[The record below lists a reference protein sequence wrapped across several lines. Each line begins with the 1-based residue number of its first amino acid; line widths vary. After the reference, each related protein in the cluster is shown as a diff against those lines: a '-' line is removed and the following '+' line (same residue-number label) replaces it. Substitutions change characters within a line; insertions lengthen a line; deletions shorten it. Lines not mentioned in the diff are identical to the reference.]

1 MALLLSFLPVWGYD
15 FEYEGLA
22 YNILSTADL
31 TVRWVDVVDDSMTE
45 VVIPEQVEYRGRKL
59 TVTELNHVAIPP
71 RITKISVP
79 ETVESIPMSCFSPMY
94 PYHET
99 GLTEV
104 ILPSGITEIPAYCF
118 SGCSKLKVVR
128 FRNATL
134 DYENTDFEDGSEDL
148 IWTIV
153 PETITSIGE
162 YAFAWSGIEAISV
175 PGVASL
181 NGTFEN
187 CENLKKVI
195 LNEGTENLVRTFY
208 DCVALTDVKIP
219 STLKKIGYG
228 TFVGTSI
235 VELDTNNVEEI
246 SVEGIKGDSFETLI
260 FGSDLKEF
268 PKPINKRVEYDEYW
282 YYLGC
287 TVSNFWNVSMTLPNL
302 KSVWIKDGENP
313 FCLQGMEKFYRYDA
327 YNQGWLLLSTFAYN
341 NLEYYYIGRPVVTEW
356 TYSNGSK
363 QSNGAYWW
371 MKANKSGYV
380 EQGSIQTLEIG
391 GYCTA
396 VPKISQPLYKL
407 KLGPNVTTFDFR
419 NINSSSLELITSA
432 SMVPP
437 IVENG
442 NYFPTSVYTDVVV
455 EIPVGTKSLYQNA
468 EGWKNFWNFVEKD
481 LASNEKITEEV
492 LQISAEGGVGEIR
505 AINKPERMNVSVF
518 NLYGVMIERTRDSII
533 SGVAPGI
540 YIVKIGNNV
549 SKVQVK

>member
-1 MALLLSFLPVWGYD
+1 MVMALLLSFIPVWGYD

-22 YNILSTADL
+22 YNILSTGDL
-31 TVRWVDVVDDSMTE
+31 TVRWVDIVDDSMTE

-59 TVTELNHVAIPP
+59 TVTQLNHVAIPP

-118 SGCSKLKVVR
+118 SDCSKLKVVR

-134 DYENTDFEDGSEDL
+134 DYENTDFEDGSEGL
-148 IWTIV
+148 IWIIV

-162 YAFAWSGIEAISV
+162 YAFGWSGIEAISV
-175 PGVASL
+175 PGVTSL
-181 NGTFEN
+181 NGTFNN

-260 FGSDLKEF
+260 FGSDLKGIPE
-268 PKPINKRVEYDEYW
+268 PEEG
-282 YYLGC
+282 YYFGYIVRYG
-287 TVSNFWNVSMTLPNL
+287 TMTLPNL

-313 FCLQGMEKFYRYDA
+313 FCLQGMEKYYYYYFYGAFHD
-327 YNQGWLLLSTFAYN
+327 GWLLLSTFAYN

-356 TYSNGSK
+356 TYGNP
-363 QSNGAYWW
+363 GAYWW
-371 MKANKSGYV
+371 MKANDSRYV

-396 VPKISQPLYKL
+396 VPRMSQPLYKL

-505 AINKPERMNVSVF
+505 AINKPERMDVSVF

>member
-1 MALLLSFLPVWGYD
+1 MALLLSFIPVWGYD

-59 TVTELNHVAIPP
+59 TVTELSYVELPP

-79 ETVESIPMSCFSPMY
+79 ETVESL
-94 PYHET
+94 PYQRFCYGS

-118 SGCSKLKVVR
+118 FNCSKLKVVR

-175 PGVASL
+175 PGVTSL
-181 NGTFEN
+181 DGTFEN

-195 LNEGTENLVRTFY
+195 LNEGTENLVRIFY

-246 SVEGIKGDSFETLI
+246 SVEGIVGENFETIILGSSLKGI
-260 FGSDLKEF
+260 PEPAEGYYFGY
-268 PKPINKRVEYDEYW
+268 IVRY
-282 YYLGC
+282 G
-287 TVSNFWNVSMTLPNL
+287 TMTLPNL

-313 FCLQGMEKFYRYDA
+313 FCLQGMEKYYYYSFYGAIHD
-327 YNQGWLLLSTFAYN
+327 GWLLLSTFAYN

-356 TYSNGSK
+356 TYGNP
-363 QSNGAYWW
+363 GASWW
-371 MKANKSGYV
+371 MKANDSRYV

-396 VPKISQPLYKL
+396 VPRMSQPLYKL

-505 AINKPERMNVSVF
+505 AINKPERMDVSVF

-533 SGVAPGI
+533 SGLAPGI

>member
-1 MALLLSFLPVWGYD
+1 MVMALLLSFIPVWGYD

-59 TVTELNHVAIPP
+59 TVTQLNHVAIPP

-79 ETVESIPMSCFSPMY
+79 ETVESIPMSCFSPMF

-134 DYENTDFEDGSEDL
+134 DYENTDFEDGPEGL
-148 IWTIV
+148 IWTII
-153 PETITSIGE
+153 PETITSIEAG
-162 YAFAWSGIEAISV
+162 AFSCSGIEAISV
-175 PGVASL
+175 PGLTSL
-181 NGTFEN
+181 GSTFTG

-195 LNEGTENLVRTFY
+195 LNEGTENLYGTFGG
-208 DCVALTDVKIP
+208 CVALTDVKIP
-219 STLKKIGYG
+219 STLKKIGNN
-228 TFVGTSI
+228 TFVGTSM

-246 SVEGIKGDSFETLI
+246 SVSGIVGENFETIILGSSLKGI
-260 FGSDLKEF
+260 PEPAKGYYFGYIVRD
-268 PKPINKRVEYDEYW
+268 
-282 YYLGC
+282 G
-287 TVSNFWNVSMTLPNL
+287 TMTLPNL

-313 FCLQGMEKFYRYDA
+313 FCLQGMEKYYFYYFYGASHD
-327 YNQGWLLLSTFAYN
+327 GWLLLSTFAYN

-356 TYSNGSK
+356 TYGNS
-363 QSNGAYWW
+363 GAYWW
-371 MKANKSGYV
+371 MKANDSRYV

-396 VPKISQPLYKL
+396 VPRMSQPLYKL
-407 KLGPNVTTFDFR
+407 KLGPNVTMFDFR

-505 AINKPERMNVSVF
+505 VINKPEGMDVSVF

-533 SGVAPGI
+533 SGLTPGI

>member
-1 MALLLSFLPVWGYD
+1 MALLLSFIPVWGYD

-22 YNILSTADL
+22 YNILSTGDL
-31 TVRWVDVVDDSMTE
+31 TVRWVDIVDDSMTE

-59 TVTELNHVAIPP
+59 TVTQLNHVAIPP

-118 SGCSKLKVVR
+118 SDCSKLKVVR

-134 DYENTDFEDGSEDL
+134 DYENTDFEDGSEGL
-148 IWTIV
+148 IWIIV

-162 YAFAWSGIEAISV
+162 YAFGWSGIEAISV
-175 PGVASL
+175 PGVTSL
-181 NGTFEN
+181 NGTFNN

-260 FGSDLKEF
+260 FGSDLKGIPE
-268 PKPINKRVEYDEYW
+268 PEEG
-282 YYLGC
+282 YYFGYIVRYG
-287 TVSNFWNVSMTLPNL
+287 TMTLPNL

-313 FCLQGMEKFYRYDA
+313 FCLQGMEKYYYYYFYGAFHD
-327 YNQGWLLLSTFAYN
+327 GWLLLSTFAYN

-356 TYSNGSK
+356 TYGNP
-363 QSNGAYWW
+363 GAYWW
-371 MKANKSGYV
+371 MKANDSRYV

-396 VPKISQPLYKL
+396 VPRMSQPLYKL

-505 AINKPERMNVSVF
+505 AINKPERMDVSVF